1 MPLPIIKNANYKKYK
16 DNLTYRLIYS
26 VLWTATYKNGWDIW
40 YGSHLG
46 VDIASSLWTPVYAI
60 WDWVVEKAWYLRW
73 WWNTVVIKHKLGN
86 KFIRSVYA
94 HLSKILVKEN
104 DIVKKGDIIG
114 YSGAT
119 GRVTGAHLHYANRL
133 HNVTVDP
140 LQFANLYN
148 EIINSY
154 H

>member
-1 MPLPIIKNANYKKYK
+1 MKRFY
-16 DNLTYRLIYS
+16 
-26 VLWTATYKNGWDIW
+26 
-40 YGSHLG
+40 
-46 VDIASSLWTPVYAI
+46 
-60 WDWVVEKAWYLRW
+60 
-73 WWNTVVIKHKLGN
+73 LGN
-86 KFIRSVYA
+86 VVYIDHGRGIYTYYA